1 MRREYNQKMGEKAK
15 DHGLA
20 KYGATLT
27 GAKLHLK
34 SMRLEAEL
42 CIERLIDAKEADEIA
57 KKLGEDL
64 PMCSVMLHAHFA
76 DGSKADA
83 KDDFYA
89 VLRRSW
95 EHFSPLM
102 GAVLNYSEW
111 DDEENGLITVRI
123 PKQLYHSA
131 KSYNGAA
138 ALEEF
143 IQEMYDVR
151 IEILLK
157 GDENIAFTLPEL
169 REEPTAPKK
178 DITADIPPWEEA
190 APRTERRSFKKPSEP
205 RGIKPTV
212 PPENIIMGR
221 VFGVPITKMCD
232 VTEESETVC
241 VQGSIISMDV
251 RERKNGG
258 FIVQCF
264 VTDRSNT
271 LPIKLFPSADKK
283 GIIDRLSETKDQGG
297 WITVHGK
304 YQRDEFSGTYCVF
317 PDSIYKCDPITRKDK
332 AERKRVELHLHTK
345 MSAMDGFIDAA
356 DAVKTAAKW
365 GHKAVAIT
373 DHGVVQA
380 FPAAVSAAD
389 KLKKKGVDIKV
400 IMGVEGYLLPDCAW
414 AKCDDEFAAVELTYC
429 NGALCAISAVRFNG
443 ASESEFHTL
452 VSMSVP
458 VNEEFCDETGINA
471 EDMENAPLLKD
482 AVTSLIEFIG
492 DARIVIWNRD
502 SYGELYKEAKKRGV
516 DMPQYAAAAMDL
528 TRYNCRHPLD
538 DTSTIE
544 GCMAAMGI
552 SRASLKPMDGARALK
567 AQFTEIVAR
576 YREAN
581 RARIPLFDC
590 APHERVKG
598 KRSTYHIIIIAKNI
612 VGLKNLYK
620 LVSYAHLEYL
630 RGVPR
635 IPRSLLDFYR
645 DGLIIG
651 SACEAGELFRAIL
664 ENKSEEEIESIAREY
679 DYLEIQPIG
688 NNAFLTREGI
698 VKDDEGLRELNRKI
712 VRLGERL
719 NIPVAATGD
728 AHFMEPEDSIFRAIV
743 MSAREF
749 KDAEQQAPL
758 YLRTTDDMLEE
769 FSYLGEEKA
778 QQVVIDVPN
787 MIADMCESMKPF
799 LSEKSTYA
807 PKFPG
812 ANEELT
818 GMCERR
824 AREIYGD
831 VLPDVVQARLDK
843 ELKSIIG
850 NDYASLYLSAQR
862 LVSKSLSDG
871 YLVGSRGSV
880 GSSFVAT
887 MAGIT
892 EVNPLQPHYVCPN
905 CKHSEFD
912 VDLDK
917 YACGVDMPDK
927 LCPVCGT
934 KLNKLGYTIPFEVF
948 LGFKGDKTPDI
959 DLNFSGDY
967 QPHAHAYTEVMYGK
981 GHAFRAGTISGL
993 KDKTVYGYVK
1003 GYCEQYDAFF
1013 TRAETERLV
1022 AGCAGVKRTTGQHPG
1037 GIVIVPEGYEIF
1049 DFTPIQYPADK
1060 SEKNTVT
1067 THFDFHAMDD
1077 RLVKL
1082 DILGHDDPTALRMLQ
1097 DITGIDP
1104 KGLPLDDPETMKIFS
1119 SAEPLN
1125 VTLEELNC
1133 DVGSIAIPEFGTSFV
1148 RQMLMDT
1155 RPTTMEELVRI
1166 AGLSH
1171 GTGVWLGNAQDLVL
1185 GKVATLS
1192 QVVCTRDDIMNYL
1205 ISINM
1210 DPSKAF
1216 KIMESVR
1223 KGRGLTEEMEENMR
1237 EVNTPEWFFS
1247 SCKKIGYMFPRAH
1260 AAAYVMM
1267 AFRIAW
1273 YKVHRPEAFYA
1284 VYFTVRADAFDVSMA
1299 LGGEEKVLRNIKA
1312 IRDKGNKAE
1321 QKEQDLLVILEVVYE
1336 MNRRGIKLLNVDIYK
1351 SDATHFLIE
1360 DGALRPPFS
1369 AVAGVGVTAAESI
1382 GAADRNV
1389 PFNSI
1394 EDFRTRTKANSG
1406 VVDKLRELGCFDG
1419 LAESNQ
1425 VSFF

>member
-1 MRREYNQKMGEKAK
+1 MSEKAK

-42 CIERLIDAKEADEIA
+42 CIDRLLDAKEADEIA

-64 PMCSVMLHAHFA
+64 AGCSVILHAHFA
-76 DGSKADA
+76 DGSLANSKE
-83 KDDFYA
+83 DFYA

-102 GAVLNYSEW
+102 GAVLNYSQW
-111 DDEENGLITVRI
+111 DNEENGLITVRI

-143 IQEMYDVR
+143 IHEMYGVN
-151 IEILLK
+151 IEVLLK
-157 GDENIAFTLPEL
+157 GDESIAFTLPEL
-169 REEPTAPKK
+169 REEPAIPKTNAAI
-178 DITADIPPWEEA
+178 DTPPWEEA
-190 APRTERRSFKKPSEP
+190 AASTPRRSFKKQSEP
-205 RGIKPTV
+205 RMAKPTV

-221 VFGVPITKMCD
+221 VFAVPVTKMCD
-232 VTEESETVC
+232 ITEESETVC

-283 GIIDRLSETKDQGG
+283 GVIDRLSETKDQGG

-317 PDSIYKCDPITRKDK
+317 PDSIYKCDPITRKDT

-400 IMGVEGYLLPDCAW
+400 IMGVEGYLLPDCTW
-414 AKCDDEFAAVELTYC
+414 ARDNDEFAAVELTYC

-443 ASESEFHTL
+443 ESESEFHTL
-452 VSMSVP
+452 VSMGVP
-458 VNEEFCDETGINA
+458 MSEDFCEKTGIDVRA
-471 EDMENAPLLKD
+471 AENAPLLRD
-482 AVTSLIEFIG
+482 ALVRLIEFIG
-492 DARIVIWNRD
+492 KAKPVVWSREA
-502 SYGELYKEAKKRGV
+502 YGELYKEAKKRGV

-538 DTSTIE
+538 DTSSID

-567 AQFTEIVAR
+567 AQFTEIIAR
-576 YREAN
+576 YRAAN
-581 RARIPLFDC
+581 RVRIPFFDC

-645 DGLIIG
+645 EGLIIG
-651 SACEAGELFRAIL
+651 SACEAGELFRAVL
-664 ENKSEEEIESIAREY
+664 EKKPQEEIDSIAREY

-698 VKDDEGLRELNRKI
+698 VKDDEGLRELNRQI

-818 GMCERR
+818 GMCEKR

-831 VLPDVVQARLDK
+831 TLPDVVRARLDK

-1125 VTLEELNC
+1125 VTLEELDC

-1185 GKVATLS
+1185 GGVATLS

-1351 SDATHFLIE
+1351 SDATRFLIE

-1382 GAADRNV
+1382 GAADRSV

>member
-1 MRREYNQKMGEKAK
+1 MEAEK
-15 DHGLA
+15 D
-20 KYGATLT
+20 YGIARY
-27 GAKLHLK
+27 GAKLSRAKLH
-34 SMRLEAEL
+34 MRKMELEVQL
-42 CIERLIDAKEADEIA
+42 CLSRLIDAREAAEIA
-57 KKLGEDL
+57 AILGQNA
-64 PMCSVMLHAHFA
+64 PGCSVLLSAQFEDGLPASEQEGFLDMLRA
-76 DGSKADA
+76 
-83 KDDFYA
+83 
-89 VLRRSW
+89 SW

-102 GAVLNYSEW
+102 KPVLGFSQWERGAEGIIV
-111 DDEENGLITVRI
+111 VRI
-123 PKQLYHSA
+123 PKRLYLSA
-131 KSYNGAA
+131 KSYNGANM
-138 ALEEF
+138 LEKF
-143 IQEMYDVR
+143 IYDTYGES
-151 IEILLK
+151 IEVMLI
-157 GDENIAFTLPEL
+157 GDESIALTMPER
-169 REEPTAPKK
+169 REEPIAIKRS
-178 DITADIPPWEEA
+178 AQGDIPPWEEA
-190 APRTERRSFKKPSEP
+190 PKKQDKAEKKPFRRKLENAGP
-205 RGIKPTV
+205 KPNV
-212 PPENIIMGR
+212 PQENIIMGR
-221 VFGVPITKMCD
+221 VFGARITKMSE
-232 VTEESETVC
+232 VTEESETVT
-241 VQGSIISMDV
+241 VQGGIISMDV

-258 FIVQCF
+258 FIVQCY

-271 LPIKLFPSADKK
+271 LPIKLFPKAENKD
-283 GIIDRLSETKDQGG
+283 IIDKLAEIKDGG
-297 WITVHGK
+297 DWIVVHGK

-317 PDSIYKCDPITRKDK
+317 PDSIYKTNPVTRKDK
-332 AERKRVELHLHTK
+332 AGRKRVELHLHTK
-345 MSAMDGFIDAA
+345 MSAMDGFIDAGE
-356 DAVKTAAKW
+356 AVKTAAKW

-380 FPAAVSAAD
+380 FPAAVNAAG

-400 IMGVEGYLLPDCAW
+400 IMGVEGYLLPDCVW
-414 AKCDDEFAAVELTYC
+414 TSPRGEYAAIELTHC
-429 NGALCAISAVRFNG
+429 NGALCAISAVRFNDNG
-443 ASESEFHTL
+443 ECSEFYTP
-452 VSMSVP
+452 VSVGVPMS
-458 VNEEFCDETGINA
+458 EEFRRRTGISE
-471 EDMENAPLLKD
+471 EDSETAPLLKD
-482 AVTSLIEFIG
+482 AVNALLQFAEG
-492 DARIVIWNRD
+492 AKMVVWDREE
-502 SYGELYKEAKKRGV
+502 YYELYKEAKKRGI
-516 DMPQYAAAAMDL
+516 DMNEHAAVAMEL
-528 TRYNCRHPLD
+528 TRYHCRAPLD
-538 DTSTIE
+538 DTTTID
-544 GCMAAMGI
+544 GCMAAMGTN
-552 SRASLKPMDGARALK
+552 RASMLPIDGARALK
-567 AQFTEIVAR
+567 EQFLKIIER
-576 YREAN
+576 YEAMGK
-581 RARIPLFDC
+581 ARIPLFDC
-590 APHERVKG
+590 VPHEKVKG

-620 LVSYAHLEYL
+620 LVSYAHIDYL
-630 RGVPR
+630 KGVPR

-645 DGLIIG
+645 EGLIIG
-651 SACEAGELFRAIL
+651 SACEAGELFRAVL
-664 ENKSEEEIESIAREY
+664 EEKPHEEICAIAREY

-688 NNAFLTREGI
+688 NNAFLMREGI
-698 VKDDEGLRELNRKI
+698 VKDEDGLRELNRRI
-712 VRLGERL
+712 VRLGEEL
-719 NIPVAATGD
+719 GIPVAATGD

-758 YLRTTDDMLEE
+758 YFRTTDDMLEE
-769 FSYLGEEKA
+769 FSYLGREKA
-778 QQVVIDVPN
+778 EEVVIDVPN
-787 MIADMCESMKPF
+787 AIADMCESMKPF

-812 ANEELT
+812 ANEELRS
-818 GMCERR
+818 MCENR

-831 VLPDVVQARLDK
+831 VLPPVVQARLDK
-843 ELKSIIG
+843 ELTSIIG

-862 LVSKSLSDG
+862 LVSKSMSDG

-905 CKHSEFD
+905 CRHSEFD

-927 LCPVCGT
+927 DCPVCGT
-934 KLNKLGYTIPFEVF
+934 KLKKLGYTIPFEVF

-1022 AGCAGVKRTTGQHPG
+1022 AGCEGVKRTTGQHPG
-1037 GIVIVPEGYEIF
+1037 GIVIVPEGYDIF

-1060 SEKNTVT
+1060 KEKNTVT

-1082 DILGHDDPTALRMLQ
+1082 DILGHDDPTVLRMLQ
-1097 DITGIDP
+1097 DITGVDP
-1104 KGLPLDDPETMKIFS
+1104 KGLPLDDKETMKLFS
-1119 SAEPLN
+1119 STEPLGI
-1125 VTLEELNC
+1125 TLEELNC
-1133 DVGSIAIPEFGTSFV
+1133 DVGSIALPEFGTNFV

-1166 AGLSH
+1166 SGLSH

-1185 GKVATLS
+1185 GGIATLS

-1205 ISINM
+1205 ISIKM
-1210 DPSKAF
+1210 EPSKAF

-1223 KGRGLTEEMEENMR
+1223 KGKGLTEEMEENMR

-1273 YKVHRPEAFYA
+1273 YKVHMPEAFYA
-1284 VYFTVRADAFDVSMA
+1284 VYFSVRADAFDVSMA
-1299 LGGEEKVLRNIKA
+1299 LGGEERVLRNIKA

-1351 SDATHFLIE
+1351 SDATKFTIE
-1360 DGALRPPFS
+1360 KDGLRPPFS
-1369 AVAGVGVTAAESI
+1369 AVAGVGVTAAEGI
-1382 GAADRNV
+1382 GAADRSV

-1394 EDFRTRTKANSG
+1394 EDFRARTKANSG

>member
-1 MRREYNQKMGEKAK
+1 MEAGRDDYGLKKFGVELEKARLHIK
-15 DHGLA
+15 
-20 KYGATLT
+20 
-27 GAKLHLK
+27 KLE
-34 SMRLEAEL
+34 LEAEISL
-42 CIERLIDAKEADEIA
+42 ERLIDSQEAEQIA
-57 KKLGEDL
+57 LALGKNAPGCKVSLCARLRSGED
-64 PMCSVMLHAHFA
+64 PTDNAGFFDML
-76 DGSKADA
+76 
-83 KDDFYA
+83 
-89 VLRRSW
+89 RQSW
-95 EHFSPLM
+95 EYYSPLM
-102 GAVLNYSEW
+102 RPVLRFAKWERRE
-111 DDEENGLITVRI
+111 DGVIAVRI
-123 PKQLYHSA
+123 PKRLYLAA
-131 KSYNGAA
+131 KSYNGANR
-138 ALEEF
+138 LEEF
-143 IQEMYDVR
+143 VYRLYDKSINVM
-151 IEILLK
+151 LV
-157 GDENIAFTLPEL
+157 GDESIELAMPER
-169 REEPTAPKK
+169 REEPVIINKQSRY
-178 DITADIPPWEEA
+178 ADTPPWEDAPSNTKAERKPKKA
-190 APRTERRSFKKPSEP
+190 AAAAKQAKP
-205 RGIKPTV
+205 IV
-212 PPENIIMGR
+212 PQESIIMGR
-221 VFGVPITKMCD
+221 VFASTIMKMADVNEECETIT
-232 VTEESETVC
+232 
-241 VQGSIISMDV
+241 VQGGIISIDV

-258 FIVQCF
+258 FIVQCY
-264 VTDRSNT
+264 VTDKSNT
-271 LPIKLFPSADKK
+271 LPVKLFPSADKK
-283 GIIDRLSETKDQGG
+283 EIIDRLNEVKTAGG
-297 WITVHGK
+297 WIVVHGR
-304 YQRDEFSGTYCVF
+304 YQRDEFSGTYCLF
-317 PDSIYKCDPITRKDK
+317 PDSIYKTEPVLRKDK
-332 AERKRVELHLHTK
+332 AEEKRVELHLHTK

-356 DAVKTAAKW
+356 EAVKTAAKW

-389 KLKKKGVDIKV
+389 KLKKKGIDIKV
-400 IMGVEGYLLPDCAW
+400 IMGVEGYLLPDCVW
-414 AKCDDEFAAVELTYC
+414 ADPSGEYAAIELTRC
-429 NGALCAISAVRFNG
+429 NGALCAISAVKFDKNG
-443 ASESEFHTL
+443 EKGSFYTPLS
-452 VSMSVP
+452 VGVPMSAGFR
-458 VNEEFCDETGINA
+458 EETGIS
-471 EDMENAPLLKD
+471 ESDSENAPSLKD
-482 AVTSLIEFIG
+482 ALIRLAGFIG
-492 DARIVIWNRD
+492 EAKPVVWRGEE
-502 SYGELYKEAKKRGV
+502 YYELYKEAKQRGV
-516 DMPQYAAAAMDL
+516 AIPGHIADAMIL
-528 TRYNCRHPLD
+528 SRYHCRAPLD
-538 DTSTIE
+538 DTSTVE
-544 GCMAAMGI
+544 GCMAAMGNE
-552 SRASLKPMDGARALK
+552 RASSRPIDGARAIC
-567 AQFTEIVAR
+567 AQFISILER
-576 YREAN
+576 YEAIGKS
-581 RARIPLFDC
+581 RIPLFDC
-590 APHERVKG
+590 VPRERIKG
-598 KRSTYHIIIIAKNI
+598 QRSTYHIIIIAKNLT
-612 VGLKNLYK
+612 GLKNLYK
-620 LVSYAHLEYL
+620 LVSYAHMDHLK
-630 RGVPR
+630 GVPR

-645 DGLIIG
+645 EGLIIG
-651 SACEAGELFRAIL
+651 SACEAGELFRAVL
-664 ENKSEEEIESIAREY
+664 ENRPHEEICDIAREY

-688 NNAFLTREGI
+688 NNAFLVREGI
-698 VKDDEGLRELNRKI
+698 VKDDNALRGLNKRIVELGAE
-712 VRLGERL
+712 LG
-719 NIPVAATGD
+719 IPVAATGD
-728 AHFMEPEDSIFRAIV
+728 AHFMEPEDAVFRAIV

-758 YLRTTDDMLEE
+758 YFRTTDDMLRE

-778 QQVVIDVPN
+778 REVVIDVPN
-787 MIADMCESMKPF
+787 SIAGMCESMKPF

-812 ANEELT
+812 ANEELK
-818 GMCERR
+818 GMCEKR
-824 AREIYGD
+824 AKEIYGE
-831 VLPDVVQARLDK
+831 VLPPVVQARLDK

-862 LVSKSLSDG
+862 LVSKSLADG

-927 LCPVCGT
+927 NCPVCGT
-934 KLNKLGYTIPFEVF
+934 KYNKLGYTIPFEVF

-967 QPHAHAYTEVMYGK
+967 QPQAHAYTEVMYGK

-993 KDKTVYGYVK
+993 QDKTVYGYVK
-1003 GYCEQYDAFF
+1003 GYCEQHDAFF

-1104 KGLPLDDPETMKIFS
+1104 KKLPLDDPDTMKIFS
-1119 SAEPLN
+1119 SIEPLG
-1125 VTLEELNC
+1125 VTLEELGC

-1185 GKVATLS
+1185 GGVATLS

-1210 DPSKAF
+1210 EPSKAF

-1223 KGRGLTEEMEENMR
+1223 KGRGLTEEMEEDMR
-1237 EVNTPEWFFS
+1237 AVNTPEWFFS

-1299 LGGEEKVLRNIKA
+1299 LGGEDKVLRNIKA
-1312 IRDKGNKAE
+1312 IKDKGNKAE
-1321 QKEQDLLVILEVVYE
+1321 KKEQDLLVILEVVYE
-1336 MNRRGIKLLNVDIYK
+1336 MNRRGIKLMNVDIYK
-1351 SDATHFLIE
+1351 SDATRFLIE

-1369 AVAGVGVTAAESI
+1369 AVAGVGTAAAESI
-1382 GAADRNV
+1382 GSADRSV

-1394 EDFRTRTKANSG
+1394 EDFRLRTKANSG
-1406 VVDKLRELGCFDG
+1406 VVDKLKELGCFDG
-1419 LAESNQ
+1419 MAESNQ